1 MPREQHGRISPH
13 MLERARGLRKQMTI
27 PEAMLWNVLKRQQ
40 VGGLKFRK
48 QSPIEWFVVDF
59 YCPAARLVVE
69 VDGESHVG
77 QAAEDQRRQAVLES
91 LGLTVFRVT
100 NDDVLHHLEAVAQG
114 ILQAAQDN
122 MKRLYVGQVK

>member
-1 MPREQHGRISPH
+1 